1 MSKPYGILALFD
13 TAQEIYHAAEAVRD
27 AGYKRWDC
35 ITPFPIHG
43 MNEAMGLRRS
53 LVGAFTLVGGITGF
67 TTGMTI
73 AWFMGQVNY
82 PLIVQGKPYFSFV
95 FPFPVAY
102 ELTIL
107 LSAFGTLLGMF
118 LINRLPRHHHPVM
131 DYSKFHRLMD
141 DKFAVVIEVDDP
153 LYDEARTR
161 SLLEGLH
168 PSEVV
173 LLEDVEE
180 VKA

>member
-1 MSKPYGILALFD
+1 MSKPYGILALFN
-13 TAQEIYHAAEAVRD
+13 TAQEIYHAAESVRD

-43 MNEAMGLRRS
+43 MNEAMGLKRS
-53 LVGAFTLVGGITGF
+53 LVGAFTLVGGLTGF

-73 AWFMGQVNY
+73 AWFAGEFNY
-82 PLIVQGKPYFSFV
+82 PLIVQGKPFFSFV

-107 LSAFGTLLGMF
+107 LSAFGTLIGMF
-118 LINRLPRHHHPVM
+118 LTNRLPRHPHPVM
-131 DYSKFHRLMD
+131 DYSNFHRLTD
-141 DKFAVVIEVDDP
+141 DKFAVVIETDDP
-153 LYDEARTR
+153 LYDEAKTKRF
-161 SLLEGLH
+161 LEELH
-168 PSEVV
+168 PAEVV
-173 LLEDVEE
+173 VLENKEE